1 MDYLITCDIL
11 NGFLEKMLID
21 DAQIFSLTKY
31 ASMKGKQKIVKSD
44 HNVMVAS
51 FNIQFQSV
59 NHQKPRR
66 VLFNL
71 KNKEC
76 QEIFTEV
83 SENNFKLR
91 KCFKSDNSFP
101 EQCNMFFK
109 SVNGM
114 LHQCFRKVRVRKVKE
129 NSDIQSLLDEKLKIQ
144 ISMDPNMSKENLT
157 VAQDQII
164 EIEKKISE
172 LCADKNCEIVK
183 NHIKNLRAPNGD
195 FSQMGMW
202 KLKNQLVPKDMD
214 PPMAKRDSLG
224 NLITAPEALKNLY
237 LETYVERLRHRE
249 IKSGFISNYQKKV
262 ELWDMRFEHLKNK
275 VTNDWSDKELTLAL
289 KSLKNNKSRGSGG
302 FINDIFKPPLVRRDL
317 KDPLLKFLNGIKREF
332 FFPDKTLKSDI
343 TSNYKK
349 KGSRLDMDNDRGIF
363 GLSIFKKMID
373 KLLYIEKYPLFDA
386 NMTDSNVGARKKRNV
401 KNHLFMVHGIIN
413 SVINGKT
420 GCVDLQIYDLVKA
433 FDALWVADCMNALW
447 DTLPPEARD
456 DRLGLLYQSSKTNL
470 VAVNTAVGQSD
481 RVNIPEIAQQ
491 GGTWGPMMCSNS
503 IDGVGKFAK
512 ENKQSYSY
520 KNLVQVIPLAM
531 IDDLISITSCGI
543 KSIEMNISIN
553 TLIEL
558 KKLTFHTPEANK
570 KSKCHVM
577 HIGKENKSCP
587 EMKVHGQV
595 VGRVSQ
601 AVYLE

>member
-1 MDYLITCDIL
+1 MGNNCFGLKAKKKSLLQAIKAFNFPSFITLQETKMRKMGSMKINEYQIFEKVRPSFGGGLLTAIKQSLKPVLISPCNDEADILVVQCQVNELKIRVINGYGPQEGEQLANRLNFWNSLEQEIIAAKVENCAILLQLDANAMVGNMVIPGDPHVISENGKLLLGLIQRENLFLQNISPVCSGLITRQRITNTSEEKSILDYLITCDIL

-91 KCFKSDNSFP
+91 KWFKSDKSFP

-109 SVNGM
+109 SVDGM

-289 KSLKNNKSRGSGG
+289 KSLKNNKSRDPGG
-302 FINDIFKPPLVRRDL
+302 FINEIFKPPVVGRDL
-317 KDPLLKFLNGIKREF
+317 KDALLKFLNGIKKR
-332 FFPDKTLKSDI
+332 
-343 TSNYKK
+343 
-349 KGSRLDMDNDRGIF
+349 IF
-363 GLSIFKKMID
+363 
-373 KLLYIEKYPLFDA
+373 
-386 NMTDSNVGARKKRNV
+386 
-401 KNHLFMVHGIIN
+401 
-413 SVINGKT
+413 
-420 GCVDLQIYDLVKA
+420 
-433 FDALWVADCMNALW
+433 
-447 DTLPPEARD
+447 LPR
-456 DRLGLLYQSSKTNL
+456 
-470 VAVNTAVGQSD
+470 
-481 RVNIPEIAQQ
+481 
-491 GGTWGPMMCSNS
+491 
-503 IDGVGKFAK
+503 
-512 ENKQSYSY
+512 
-520 KNLVQVIPLAM
+520 
-531 IDDLISITSCGI
+531 
-543 KSIEMNISIN
+543 
-553 TLIEL
+553 
-558 KKLTFHTPEANK
+558 
-570 KSKCHVM
+570 
-577 HIGKENKSCP
+577 
-587 EMKVHGQV
+587 
-595 VGRVSQ
+595 
-601 AVYLE
+601 